1 MDGKVIGV
9 NTAILSPNGGSIG
22 IGFSMSSNVVA
33 PVVDQLREFGEVR
46 RGWLGVNIGNVTE
59 DMAEA
64 LGLADTSGAIVLD
77 VFDGPALDAGLKS
90 MDIIISFDGQD
101 VGSSGELVRL
111 VGKTAVGKTVNAIIV
126 REGAKQTLS
135 ITLGQRPDPD
145 ALAQRQQT
153 PPKKE
158 ETPETILGMS
168 LLEITDVQRK
178 EMELPSDST
187 GLIVM
192 QVAEDSVA
200 FEKGIRPG
208 DIISDVG
215 QKAVSTLDDFVSRID
230 ETKSSGRES
239 ILLLVRRDGQ
249 PRFVVLPIEG

>member
-1 MDGKVIGV
+1 
-9 NTAILSPNGGSIG
+9 
-22 IGFSMSSNVVA
+22 
-33 PVVDQLREFGEVR
+33 
-46 RGWLGVNIGNVTE
+46 
-59 DMAEA
+59 
-64 LGLADTSGAIVLD
+64 
-77 VFDGPALDAGLKS
+77 
-90 MDIIISFDGQD
+90 
-101 VGSSGELVRL
+101 
-111 VGKTAVGKTVNAIIV
+111 
-126 REGAKQTLS
+126 
-135 ITLGQRPDPD
+135 
-145 ALAQRQQT
+145 
-153 PPKKE
+153 
-158 ETPETILGMS
+158 MS

-192 QVAEDSVA
+192 QVAEESVA